1 MYSFTS
7 NTFQMVLGVEKSA
20 LKNQK
25 INKIPFQIGVKYFRS
40 KYISMKSFLNN
51 YGLWVYYLCLGKSM
65 IMFKQTCIRIYKH
78 EIY

>member
-25 INKIPFQIGVKYFRS
+25 ISKIPFQIGVKYFGS
-40 KYISMKSFLNN
+40 KYISMKSFSNN

-65 IMFKQTCIRIYKH
+65 IMSNKH
-78 EIY
+78 V